1 MRAAMVVM
9 LLLMGVARA
18 DESDYRPE
26 NPEWNGLSE
35 LFAVAR
41 TAGVR
46 PEMRAE
52 LPWDELS
59 PDDGIAIIYP
69 RVAVDVGRLRDY
81 LSRGGRALVA
91 DDFGAAG
98 PTFEAFGLTRGEVPA
113 QTPRYSDVPG
123 LPIATAEN
131 HPVAQGVQKVV
142 ANHPAALRGQVG
154 RPVLSFGGGNE
165 LCVDLEVGK
174 GRLFALADPSV
185 LINNMLE
192 LSENHA
198 FAYNLVVALVRP
210 GGRLIVVTQEFV
222 ERGEPKLKLHTTD
235 NSGSF
240 GGTTNALTDFNR
252 FLKDLGNWQ
261 PTDSFLRWLAIL
273 AALAGGAV
281 MLLRLRAQRAPG
293 TTWIRP
299 FLPEAHAAA
308 DAALPA
314 LLREEIDARIEHARE
329 DGDDVKLRKLARL
342 ARRAAAR
349 LTPKRSRRLAARM
362 EEIAGPLH
370 EVEGGS
376 R

>member
-1 MRAAMVVM
+1 MRTALVV
-9 LLLMGVARA
+9 LVLAGVARA

-41 TAGVR
+41 SAGVR

-52 LPWDELS
+52 LPWDELGV
-59 PDDGIAIIYP
+59 DDGVAIIYP
-69 RVAVDVGRLRDY
+69 RVAVDTARLRDY

-98 PTFEAFGLTRGEVPA
+98 PTFEAFGLARGQVPA
-113 QTPRYSDVPG
+113 QAPRYQDMPG
-123 LPIATAEN
+123 LPIAMAEN
-131 HPVAQGVQKVV
+131 HPLTQGVQKVV
-142 ANHPAALRGQVG
+142 ANHPAALRGEVG
-154 RPVLSFGGGNE
+154 KPVLSFGAGE
-165 LCVDLEVGK
+165 ALCVDIEVGR
-174 GRLFALADPSV
+174 GRLIALGDPSV

-198 FAYNLVVALVRP
+198 FAYNLVAQLVRP

-222 ERGEPKLKLHTTD
+222 ERGQPRLKLTTTD

-252 FLKDLGNWQ
+252 FLKDLGTWR
-261 PTDSFLRWLAIL
+261 PTASLLRWLAML
-273 AALAGGAV
+273 AALCGGAALAV
-281 MLLRLRAQRAPG
+281 RLRGQKTPG

-314 LLREEIDARIEHARE
+314 LLREELDERIERARK
-329 DGDDVKLRKLARL
+329 DDDPVRLAKLSRL
-342 ARRAAAR
+342 ARRAAGR
-349 LTPKRSRRLAARM
+349 LTPKRARKLAGRM
-362 EEIAGPLH
+362 EEIA
-370 EVEGGS
+370 
-376 R
+376 